1 MSSQLPDVLNV
12 KPLNFSESMSID
24 TNILDPIIVNNN
36 FTRFVLERKGILD
49 VGSVFTFSVH
59 PVSAGDG
66 KCFLPVKT
74 GIHALI
80 KKAVLKVGAKTLATS
95 DEYGTYQTIKRAFK
109 TNEEKEQKDL
119 VKVGSSDVM
128 QPDNQ
133 GTGKY
138 QMKSAVYS
146 AIDTALDD
154 PSVRLRTSTT
164 ECPVFQVRLSELF
177 PMMRSVQLP
186 LQFINDDVSIEIT
199 FNTQSST
206 QEGIIALFESG
217 YSGDK
222 SISVGTQN
230 VKFLANYLNYSDD
243 RMGGVASQVLSAQGL
258 VMPYEDIILTSTS
271 IPALTSAPTGTDV
284 VKQDVIRDIGV
295 SGKNV
300 RSILVHNHASSNAL
314 MGKYSSDAFN
324 VPEEYNFRI
333 NDKRVYSRNVVNEAR
348 KSNQLKDVFS
358 TNINCLAAE
367 YSNDPLTNK
376 QVGNQPVN
384 NNIISAN
391 TFHGHSQSDLQGR
404 MHFTG
409 VDLSTSPLQQI
420 GAGTQVGQKP
430 VEHILQLNR
439 TAQNNAARSLKYYSM
454 VERLMTIKGGQV
466 LVSS

>member
-24 TNILDPIIVNNN
+24 TNILDPIIVNNQSA
-36 FTRFVLERKGILD
+36 RFVLERKGILD

-59 PVSAGDG
+59 PVAAGDE

-80 KKAVLKVGAKTLATS
+80 KKAVLKVGAKTIATS
-95 DEYGTYQTIKRAFK
+95 DEYGTYQTMKRAFK

-133 GTGKY
+133 GTGQY

-146 AIDTALDD
+146 AAATSLDD

-164 ECPVFQVRLSELF
+164 ACPVFQIRLSDLF

-186 LQFINDDVSIEIT
+186 LQFINDDVTIEIS
-199 FNTQSST
+199 FNTQGAA
-206 QEGIIALFESG
+206 QEGIIANFEDG
-217 YSGDK
+217 FSGDT
-222 SISVGTQN
+222 SMSVGTQN

-258 VMPYEDIILTSTS
+258 VMPYEDLILTSS
-271 IPALTSAPTGTDV
+271 SVPALSSTPTGSDV

-295 SGKNV
+295 SGKTI
-300 RSILVHNHASSNAL
+300 RSILVHNHSSTNKL
-314 MGKYSSDAFN
+314 LGKYSSDAFN

-348 KSNQLKDVFS
+348 KANQLKDVFS
-358 TNINCLAAE
+358 TNINCLASE

-376 QVGNQPVN
+376 QVSNQVVN
-384 NNIISAN
+384 NNVIKDN
-391 TFHGHSQSDLQGR
+391 TFHGHSMRLLQGK

-409 VDLSTSPLQQI
+409 VDLSTTPLQTM

-430 VEHILQLNR
+430 IEHIIQFNR
-439 TAQNNAARSLKYYSM
+439 TAQNNSARTLKYYSM

-466 LVSS
+466 MISA

>member
-95 DEYGTYQTIKRAFK
+95 DEYGTYQTMKRAFK

-133 GTGKY
+133 GDGQY
-138 QMKSAVYS
+138 QMKSVVYS
-146 AIDTALDD
+146 DASTSLDD
-154 PSVRLRTSTT
+154 PSVRLRHSTT
-164 ECPVFQVRLSELF
+164 ECPVFQIRLSELF

-199 FNTQSST
+199 FNTQSSSQT
-206 QEGIIALFESG
+206 GIVALFENT
-217 YSGDK
+217 YSGDT

-243 RMGGVASQVLSAQGL
+243 RMGGVASQVLSATGL
-258 VMPYEDIILTSTS
+258 VMPYEDLILTSTS
-271 IPALTSAPTGTDV
+271 VPALSSTPTGSDV

-300 RSILVHNHASSNAL
+300 RSILVHNHKSSNNL
-314 MGKYSSDAFN
+314 LGKYSSEAFN

-348 KSNQLKDVFS
+348 KANQLKDVFS
-358 TNINCLAAE
+358 TNINCLSAE

-376 QVGNQPVN
+376 QAGNQPIN
-384 NNIISAN
+384 NHLIKDN
-391 TFHGHSQSDLQGR
+391 TFHGHSMRQLEGA

-409 VDLSTSPLQQI
+409 VDLSTSPLQQT

-430 VEHILQLNR
+430 IEHILQFNR
-439 TAQNNAARSLKYYSM
+439 TAQNNSARSLKYYSM

>member
-36 FTRFVLERKGILD
+36 SARFVLERKGILD

-59 PVSAGDG
+59 PTSTGDG
-66 KCFLPVKT
+66 KCFLPIKT

-95 DEYGTYQTIKRAFK
+95 DEYGTYQTMKRAFK

-146 AIDTALDD
+146 AAGVSLDD
-154 PSVRLRTSTT
+154 PSVRLRHSTT
-164 ECPVFQVRLSELF
+164 ACPVFQIKLSELF

-199 FNTQSST
+199 FNTQSSSQT
-206 QEGIIALFESG
+206 GIIALFESG
-217 YSGDK
+217 YSGDT
-222 SISVGTQN
+222 SMSVGTQN
-230 VKFLANYLNYSDD
+230 VKFLANYLNYSDE
-243 RMGGVASQVLSAQGL
+243 RMSGVASQVLSAQGL
-258 VMPYEDIILTSTS
+258 VMPYEDLILTSTS
-271 IPALTSAPTGTDV
+271 VPALTSTPTGSDV
-284 VKQDVIRDIGV
+284 VKQDVVRDIGV

-300 RSILVHNHASSNAL
+300 RSILVHNHKSTNSL
-314 MGKYSSDAFN
+314 MGKYSSSAFN

-348 KSNQLKDVFS
+348 KANQLKDVFS

-384 NNIISAN
+384 NNVISTN
-391 TFHGHSQSDLQGR
+391 TFHGHSMQQLQGE

-409 VDLSTSPLQQI
+409 VDLSTSPLQQM

-430 VEHILQLNR
+430 IEHLLQFNR
-439 TAQNNAARSLKYYSM
+439 TAQNNSARSLKYYSM
-454 VERLMTIKGGQV
+454 VERLFTIKGGQV
-466 LVSS
+466 LVSA

>member
-36 FTRFVLERKGILD
+36 SARFVLERKGILD

-59 PVSAGDG
+59 PVAAGDA

-74 GIHALI
+74 GIHAVI

-95 DEYGTYQTIKRAFK
+95 DEYATYQTMKRSFK

-119 VKVGSSDVM
+119 VKIGSSDVM

-146 AIDTALDD
+146 AAAVSLDD
-154 PSVRLRTSTT
+154 PSVRLRHSTT
-164 ECPVFQVRLSELF
+164 ECPVFQIRLSELF
-177 PMMRSVQLP
+177 PMMRSVQMP

-199 FNTQSST
+199 FNTQSSSQT
-206 QEGIIALFESG
+206 GIIANFESG
-217 YSGDK
+217 YSGDT
-222 SISVGTQN
+222 SMSVGTQN
-230 VKFLANYLNYSDD
+230 VKFLANYLNYSSE

-258 VMPYEDIILTSTS
+258 VMPYEDLILTSTS
-271 IPALTSAPTGTDV
+271 VPALTSAPTGTDV

-295 SGKNV
+295 SGKSV
-300 RSILVHNHASSNAL
+300 RSILVHNHKTTNAL
-314 MGKYSSDAFN
+314 MGKYSSEAFN

-333 NDKRVYSRNVVNEAR
+333 NDKRVYARNIVNEAR
-348 KSNQLKDVFS
+348 KANQLKDVFS
-358 TNINCLAAE
+358 VGINCLASE

-376 QVGNQPVN
+376 QAANQPVN
-384 NNIISAN
+384 NEVISAN
-391 TFHGHSQSDLQGR
+391 TFHGHAMSLLQGS

-409 VDLSTSPLQQI
+409 VDLSTSPMQQM
-420 GAGTQVGQKP
+420 GAGTMVGQKP
-430 VEHILQLNR
+430 IEHILQFNR
-439 TAQNNAARSLKYYSM
+439 TAQNNSARTLKYYSM
-454 VERLMTIKGGQV
+454 VERLFTIKGGQV
-466 LVSS
+466 LVSA